1 MANFVAWR
9 EPSKGDSAKE
19 GGKTATRPRFSP
31 AVSQANRLLFSL
43 ANSVRGEAS
52 LTELAVDTG
61 IVKSQVLAILNT
73 LCTSGLVVRDEHTK
87 NYALGPSIVLLYRA
101 FTNNT
106 DLARVVTPYLQELA
120 AETGYTVLLGV
131 VVGETLFIVG
141 RRHPPGGMY
150 VPIDPGHRFPLLW
163 GAHGK
168 AYLAAL
174 PTEEF
179 ERRLAQDSILG
190 ASVAD
195 RIGVDREVLRL
206 QVDECR
212 RLGYGRSMPTT
223 PSGPNVISAVLMVD
237 SPDTLGGRY
246 VAGCIVALGF
256 SSAEGLH
263 KTGRLLVKAAS
274 EISQRFGPL
283 LQAVNVDSLL

>member
-1 MANFVAWR
+1 V
-9 EPSKGDSAKE
+9 
-19 GGKTATRPRFSP
+19 P
-31 AVSQANRLLFSL
+31 AVGQATRLLFSL

-52 LTELAVDTG
+52 LTELAGETG

-73 LCTSGLVVRDEHTK
+73 LGAAGLVTRDKHTK
-87 NYALGPSIVLLYRA
+87 NYALGTNIVLLYRA

-120 AETGYTVLLGV
+120 AETGCTVLMGL
-131 VVGETLFIVG
+131 VVGETLFIIA
-141 RRHPPGGMY
+141 RRHPPGGVY
-150 VPIDPGHRFPLLW
+150 LPIDSGHRFPLIW

-174 PTEEF
+174 PAEEF
-179 ERRLAQDSILG
+179 ERRLARDSILE
-190 ASVAD
+190 ASVTD
-195 RIGVDREVLRL
+195 RIGVDRDTLRL

-212 RLGYGRSMPTT
+212 RLGYGKNMATT
-223 PSGPNVISAVLMVD
+223 PSGPNTVSAVLTVD
-237 SPDTLGGRY
+237 SPDTLGGRH

-256 SSAEGLH
+256 YPPEGVH
-263 KTGRLLVKAAS
+263 KVGCLLIEAAS

-283 LQAVNVDSLL
+283 LQAVNVDLLL